1 MPPIEQGPGKPL
13 RLQPARVSISRLP
26 VRLVDEGPVISG
38 SFQRQAGATD
48 AYGDQLVGYIA
59 KSWAK
64 NRPLSD
70 AGNTVAGRYIAGA
83 AALPVS
89 APGTRYWARRAAGG
103 PGRAACAGRRLRA
116 TSFDAIIHN
125 VPRAGVTD
133 EVLMPG

>member
-48 AYGDQLVGYIA
+48 AYCDQLVGHIA
-59 KSWAK
+59 KSRAK

-70 AGNTVAGRYIAGA
+70 AGDTVAGRSLAGA

-89 APGTRYWARRAAGG
+89 APEARYRPRRAAGG
-103 PGRAACAGRRLRA
+103 PGRAAYAYRRLRA
-116 TSFDAIIHN
+116 ASFDAIIHN
-125 VPRAGVTD
+125 
-133 EVLMPG
+133 